1 MDRAAE
7 IQRGDREGQRIPG
20 HYYPA
25 RRLLRGHHG
34 EYGRKPSKIT
44 NVTHT
49 YQADENLWARH
60 GADLSLRLRLRGSE
74 AEAWIPPFP
83 KRTWDTLSNGRRHGW
98 QRNETLVY

>member
-74 AEAWIPPFP
+74 AEA
-83 KRTWDTLSNGRRHGW
+83 
-98 QRNETLVY
+98 